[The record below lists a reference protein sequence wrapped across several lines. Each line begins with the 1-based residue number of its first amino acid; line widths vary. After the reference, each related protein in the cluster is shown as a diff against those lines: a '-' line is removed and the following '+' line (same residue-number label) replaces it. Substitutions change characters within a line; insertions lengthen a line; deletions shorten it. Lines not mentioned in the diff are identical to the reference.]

1 MSSLN
6 NTEPVYG
13 SFEDY
18 IQDIKN
24 LIILHKKDLK
34 SNLGRTIRNI
44 DLTCDEI
51 DVNYEYFRETYDAN
65 ESPEYV
71 LNNLKYNT
79 EELYRKIDNVT
90 DDMLIQEVNNRSL
103 GKYFLEDMDTR
114 DLEEELEGRWDYSK
128 YDISLVCTSEL
139 IEELKDRGH
148 YLFEGKNLIHNLCLA
163 LGLDNTFAYTKE
175 EIINEINKR
184 L

>member
-51 DVNYEYFRETYDAN
+51 DVNYEYFREAYDAN
-65 ESPEYV
+65 ETPEYV

-90 DDMLIQEVNNRSL
+90 DDMLIQEVNNRCL
-103 GKYFLEDMDTR
+103 GRHFLDDIDTD
-114 DLEEELEGRWDYSK
+114 DLSRELESRWDYTKDSIDN
-128 YDISLVCTSEL
+128 YSTIEL
-139 IEELKDRGH
+139 IDELHDRGEEVFKH
-148 YLFEGKNLIHNLCLA
+148 KNLIANLCIA
-163 LGLDNTFAYTKE
+163 LGLNNTFAYSKE
-175 EIINEINKR
+175 ELINEINKR

>member
-24 LIILHKKDLK
+24 LIILHKKDKK
-34 SNLGRTIRNI
+34 SDLGRTIRNI
-44 DLTCDEI
+44 DLTCDEV
-51 DVNYEYFRETYDAN
+51 DVNHDYFREGYDAN
-65 ESPEYV
+65 ETPEYV

-90 DDMLIQEVNNRSL
+90 DDMLIQEVNSRSL
-103 GKYFLEDMDTR
+103 GKYFLNDMDTS
-114 DLEEELEGRWDYSK
+114 DLEEELESRWDYTK

-139 IEELKDRGH
+139 VEELKDRGH
-148 YLFEGKNLIHNLCLA
+148 YVFEGKNLINNLCLA
-163 LGLDNTFAYTKE
+163 LGLNNTFAYTKE

>member
-1 MSSLN
+1 MNSLN

-24 LIILHKKDLK
+24 LIILHKKDMK
-34 SNLGRTIRNI
+34 SDLGRTIRNI

-51 DVNYEYFRETYDAN
+51 DVNYDYFREAYDAN
-65 ESPEYV
+65 ETPEYV

-79 EELYRKIDNVT
+79 EELYRKIGNVT
-90 DDMLIQEVNNRSL
+90 DDTLIQEVNSRSI
-103 GKYFLEDMDTR
+103 GKYFLEDIDTR
-114 DLEEELEGRWDYSK
+114 DLEEELEGRWDYTK

-139 IEELKDRGH
+139 IEELEDRGH
-148 YLFEGKNLIHNLCLA
+148 YVFEGKNLINNLCLA
-163 LGLDNTFAYTKE
+163 LGLSNTFAYTKE